1 MAYRYLRQGRVRWLL
16 VVAAAFAV
24 AWGAA
29 WLLRSPDSI
38 LPVTPTAVE
47 DWFAPQEL
55 SRMLEFRGPQRL
67 LGLAGLLVELIVL
80 AALAW
85 WATPRL
91 TRFWPRHPLLGAAA
105 VGVGLSL
112 VITIVSLPF
121 GLIALE
127 RAIDFGLSTQS
138 LSDWL
143 WDRARGAAIA
153 ALMAGL
159 GAMLAL
165 LIIRRLGR
173 HWWLGGT
180 VLVAAYAI
188 FVTWLAPLVIAPAF
202 NRFDPLPEGPAR
214 EEIAEL
220 ANLAGVEVSDI
231 LVVDAGSRS
240 KAINAYVTGLG
251 SSRRVV
257 VYDNALNDL
266 RRPELRAILAHE
278 LSHVKGRDVQR
289 GVIWVILVAPL
300 GVLAL
305 QGAST
310 ALVRR
315 RGGQMTTPAAI
326 PVLALCLSLAVLTL
340 GIPGRDL
347 SRQLEARADTFALEL
362 TDEPAAFIKLQR
374 RLAER
379 NLSNPDPS
387 SVWDFV
393 FASHPSTVE
402 RIGAALTYQRERRS
416 DAADQLPG
424 G

>member
-1 MAYRYLRQGRVRWLL
+1 
-16 VVAAAFAV
+16 
-24 AWGAA
+24 
-29 WLLRSPDSI
+29 
-38 LPVTPTAVE
+38 
-47 DWFAPQEL
+47 
-55 SRMLEFRGPQRL
+55 MLEFRGPQRL

-159 GAMLAL
+159 GAMLTL

-180 VLVAAYAI
+180 ALVAAYAI